1 MSERVTT
8 ARVRELRD
16 AATPGPWEHEH
27 IGYGGQEV
35 TMDARHS
42 VFVDGRGN
50 AALIAAAPDLAADLL
65 EAREELRLT
74 TPAVDAVRGVIAALC
89 LAPDATYTEVVA
101 AVEERAGMLA
111 HAVQSWKA
119 RASGMEA
126 AEREV
131 ARLRRQMEHAT
142 PWQVSEVPT
151 DEEMRALRMRW
162 AFGPEKYQADA
173 DSLIAAVIHGREEN
187 ARLRAIVEGLRERA
201 AAQLR
206 ARAACLRSYADS
218 ADADDHAND
227 AAHYR
232 AEASEADTC
241 AGIVAAT
248 LLSPAPR
255 EPAADDVGRDAPG
268 VG

>member
-27 IGYGGQEV
+27 IGYGGHEV

-42 VFVDGRGN
+42 VFVDGRGNGRGN

-65 EAREELRLT
+65 DAREELRLT

-111 HAVQSWKA
+111 HAVQSWQA

-131 ARLRRQMEHAT
+131 ARLRAIVDAVRSAREAVRST
-142 PWQVSEVPT
+142 AARYDAAWTGVESVPNAAQA
-151 DEEMRALRMRW
+151 EE
-162 AFGPEKYQADA
+162 
-173 DSLIAAVIHGREEN
+173 IAA
-187 ARLRAIVEGLRERA
+187 RLTESYMAGDALSA
-201 AAQLR
+201 AL
-206 ARAACLRSYADS
+206 
-218 ADADDHAND
+218 DA
-227 AAHYR
+227 
-232 AEASEADTC
+232 
-241 AGIVAAT
+241 
-248 LLSPAPR
+248 LLSPA
-255 EPAADDVGRDAPG
+255 ADVGRDAPG

>member
-8 ARVRELRD
+8 ERVRELRD

-27 IGYGGQEV
+27 IGYGGQEI

-89 LAPDATYTEVVA
+89 LAPDATHTEVVA

-131 ARLRRQMEHAT
+131 ARLR
-142 PWQVSEVPT
+142 S
-151 DEEMRALRMRW
+151 
-162 AFGPEKYQADA
+162 
-173 DSLIAAVIHGREEN
+173 
-187 ARLRAIVEGLRERA
+187 IVEGRTVPPTDAEIA
-201 AAQLR
+201 AHHVTRNGQWLVRVQVSDCGGANADVLLSR
-206 ARAACLRSYADS
+206 GSARDARASGLVLRWWPL
-218 ADADDHAND
+218 AND
-227 AAHYR
+227 GR
-232 AEASEADTC
+232 PC
-241 AGIVAAT
+241 AW
-248 LLSPAPR
+248 PAPR
-255 EPAADDVGRDAPG
+255 EPAADVARDAPG

>member
-65 EAREELRLT
+65 DAREELRLT

-111 HAVQSWKA
+111 HAVQSWQA

-126 AEREV
+126 AERE
-131 ARLRRQMEHAT
+131 
-142 PWQVSEVPT
+142 
-151 DEEMRALRMRW
+151 
-162 AFGPEKYQADA
+162 
-173 DSLIAAVIHGREEN
+173 I
-187 ARLRAIVEGLRERA
+187 ARLRAIVEGRTVLRESAVYLLGDLYRRGDACRDGAKGEPVGDTRSRLQGKASAYEHA
-201 AAQLR
+201 AEMLTQVI
-206 ARAACLRSYADS
+206 
-218 ADADDHAND
+218 ADAD
-227 AAHYR
+227 
-232 AEASEADTC
+232 T
-241 AGIVAAT
+241 
-248 LLSPAPR
+248 SPAPR
-255 EPAADDVGRDAPG
+255 EPAADVARDAPG